1 MKLMDIFFSLMD
13 GYDPPIMLPHEAIM
27 AWRPTDPRR
36 YDSVRAECIK
46 TLRESNRYILDGHFT
61 PTKAANTD
69 ITAVF
74 NRARQEMGEKLI
86 QVAK

>member
-27 AWRPTDPRR
+27 VWRPTDPRR

-46 TLRESNRYILDGHFT
+46 TLRD
-61 PTKAANTD
+61 
-69 ITAVF
+69 
-74 NRARQEMGEKLI
+74 
-86 QVAK
+86 